1 MVRSML
7 VTAECR
13 LSAAPLNS
21 AQAEEEEADG
31 QRGLKLPSIAPQ
43 SFSVCRHPHCI
54 PPPHWLIRQSQGDGE
69 KGSDCPS
76 DWGG

>member
-1 MVRSML
+1 ML

-43 SFSVCRHPHCI
+43 SFFLRLQASSLYPTSSLAHQAESGR
-54 PPPHWLIRQSQGDGE
+54 WGE
-69 KGSDCPS
+69 GLGLPLRLG
-76 DWGG
+76 WVT